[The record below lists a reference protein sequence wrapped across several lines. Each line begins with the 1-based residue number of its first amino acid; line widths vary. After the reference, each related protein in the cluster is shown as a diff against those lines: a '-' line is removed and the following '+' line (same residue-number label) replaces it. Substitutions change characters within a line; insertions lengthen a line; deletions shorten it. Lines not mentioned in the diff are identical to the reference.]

1 MDEIE
6 ISPLRLEEAE
16 AVVELA
22 GRVWRAHY
30 PGIISAEQIEY
41 MLAQRYRPVLV
52 KQFIARGDIWLAAR
66 VTGLEKSGVF
76 VGFAHGHPQAEGDY
90 KLDKLYVDLD
100 WQRHGIGGA
109 LIAALAERAAGHGYS
124 RLVLRVNRQNQNAIN
139 AYLKHGFTVS
149 TIYLEDIGGG
159 HVMDDYVMTKELS

>member
-6 ISPLRLEEAE
+6 ISPLRIDEAE

-41 MLAQRYRPVLV
+41 MLEQRYRQVLV
-52 KQFIARGDIWLAAR
+52 KQFMARGDIWLAAR
-66 VTGLEKSGVF
+66 AAGLEKPVL

-109 LIAALAERAAGHGYS
+109 LIGALAERAAGYGYS
-124 RLVLRVNRQNQNAIN
+124 RLVLRVNRQNQHAIN
-139 AYLKHGFTVS
+139 AYLKHGFTVA

-159 HVMDDYVMTKELS
+159 HVMDDYVMTKELT